1 MLKPATWMPGIV
13 YSDDAL
19 SSTKVKVVA
28 SAPADINAK
37 IVYPA
42 AVVAASKNQ
51 DAAKDYLNFLFSD
64 QAKAIFEKY
73 GFTWSVIN
81 DIIKKPRREIL
92 MAETYL
98 SPLWISLRTV
108 TSGDGNHL
116 FPGDCRRSLDGTL
129 HRQTPP
135 CLDGLFILPLVLPPT
150 VVGLG
155 LLLLFGKH
163 GPIGQFLALFN
174 TTIVF
179 SWPATVISAAVM
191 SFPLMYM
198 TSRGA
203 FEQVDTHVEDAAR
216 TLGASEWRVFWSV
229 TLPLAWP
236 AVVGSNHSITGS
248 LPGRVRSH
256 IDAGRQY
263 PR

>member
-1 MLKPATWMPGIV
+1 
-13 YSDDAL
+13 
-19 SSTKVKVVA
+19 
-28 SAPADINAK
+28 
-37 IVYPA
+37 
-42 AVVAASKNQ
+42 
-51 DAAKDYLNFLFSD
+51 
-64 QAKAIFEKY
+64 
-73 GFTWSVIN
+73 
-81 DIIKKPRREIL
+81 

-108 TSGDGNHL
+108 TTATVITFFLGIAAARWMAHYTGKLRHV
-116 FPGDCRRSLDGTL
+116 
-129 HRQTPP
+129 
-135 CLDGLFILPLVLPPT
+135 LDGLFILPLVLPPT

-179 SWPATVISAAVM
+179 SWSATVISAAVM

-236 AVVGSNHSITGS
+236 GVAAATILSLARCLGEFGATLMLAGNIPGKTATIPVAIYFSIEAGETNVALVLVGIVLVIAFGA
-248 LPGRVRSH
+248 LAAIAYWKGKAYKAKAPVALRE
-256 IDAGRQY
+256 AE
-263 PR
+263 